1 MESQDHEIMKSE
13 KKVRPPQAGEPVLV
27 RIQPAALD
35 AIDAWRVKQTDVP
48 SRAEALRR
56 LTALALEVEAVK
68 KGKKR

>member
-13 KKVRPPQAGEPVLV
+13 KKVRSPQAGEPVLV

-35 AIDAWRVKQTDVP
+35 AIDAWRIKQADVP

-56 LTALALEVEAVK
+56 LAVVALEAEAKK
-68 KGKKR
+68 KGKR